1 MNERTITKS
10 IDVEGR
16 KFLVTK
22 YTAMDG
28 LKIAKLLIAK
38 LLPAFQDFLPALKQV
53 KGSKT
58 NTEDV
63 LSGLIDNLSLETISN
78 ALDKVSEADFDY
90 IVKKS
95 LQCISEQ
102 LPGGNAP
109 VIDGNGNYGILDIE
123 YDPLLVMRLT
133 YEAVMWGCSN
143 FFDGD
148 RLASV
153 MKPLSSSFQPN
164 Q

>member
-1 MNERTITKS
+1 MNERTIIKS
-10 IDVEGR
+10 VEVEGR
-16 KFLVTK
+16 KFLVSK

-38 LLPAFQDFLPALKQV
+38 LLPTFQDFLPALKQL
-53 KGSKT
+53 KGSET
-58 NTEDV
+58 NTERVVSDLV
-63 LSGLIDNLSLETISN
+63 ENLSLETISN

-95 LQCISEQ
+95 LQCVSES

-133 YEAVMWGCSN
+133 CEAVMWGCSS

-153 MKPLSSSFQPN
+153 MKPLSSSLQPN